1 MMPMQPMSIKKRRF
15 YFYTLLVVFFLIIP
29 IIILYTSGYRV
40 KGFHLVETG
49 GIYIY
54 SPEANSIIY
63 LDNNEEHETSVFQK
77 DYFVQN
83 LTPGTYSV
91 LIAKDGFWPWI
102 KEVSVEE
109 RVVSEAIAFLI
120 PKDPESAV
128 IPKTTSEIVV
138 KKNGATTTI
147 EKANQ
152 EYKDALLLFKMPPAG
167 VATTTLSG
175 ASTTEKISGRG
186 RVGLWQEDNRILAR
200 WLKDADS
207 LPNYFCRGEICNDM
221 VIVFS
226 SPDKIRN
233 FDFYP
238 GREDVILLAVQTGV
252 YAIEID
258 TRKAQNFQPVYK
270 GADPKFIVSGNTLY
284 IKDGDNIFRV
294 AI

>member
-1 MMPMQPMSIKKRRF
+1 MRDSSREVSIIDLEIKVGCVPLIFVFILASMMPMQPMSIKKRRF

-120 PKDPESAV
+120 PKDP
-128 IPKTTSEIVV
+128 
-138 KKNGATTTI
+138 
-147 EKANQ
+147 
-152 EYKDALLLFKMPPAG
+152 
-167 VATTTLSG
+167 
-175 ASTTEKISGRG
+175 
-186 RVGLWQEDNRILAR
+186 
-200 WLKDADS
+200 
-207 LPNYFCRGEICNDM
+207 
-221 VIVFS
+221 
-226 SPDKIRN
+226 
-233 FDFYP
+233 
-238 GREDVILLAVQTGV
+238 
-252 YAIEID
+252 
-258 TRKAQNFQPVYK
+258 
-270 GADPKFIVSGNTLY
+270 
-284 IKDGDNIFRV
+284 
-294 AI
+294 

>member
-1 MMPMQPMSIKKRRF
+1 
-15 YFYTLLVVFFLIIP
+15 
-29 IIILYTSGYRV
+29 
-40 KGFHLVETG
+40 
-49 GIYIY
+49 
-54 SPEANSIIY
+54 
-63 LDNNEEHETSVFQK
+63 
-77 DYFVQN
+77 
-83 LTPGTYSV
+83 
-91 LIAKDGFWPWI
+91 
-102 KEVSVEE
+102 
-109 RVVSEAIAFLI
+109 
-120 PKDPESAV
+120 
-128 IPKTTSEIVV
+128 
-138 KKNGATTTI
+138 
-147 EKANQ
+147 
-152 EYKDALLLFKMPPAG
+152 MPPAG
-167 VATTTLSG
+167 VATTTLG
-175 ASTTEKISGRG
+175 RIYHGKISGRG